1 MAERSNAAVLKAV
14 DPQGSGGSN
23 PSLSAIETGRGRVD
37 RRRRR
42 AGVSRGARLAAT
54 VCAAACSVALSGCV
68 ERFFRIETE
77 PVGARIYING
87 EDAGVSPVE
96 RPFTYY
102 GTMRVDA
109 HFEKQPGVTQF
120 VELERP
126 WYQYFPLDL
135 FSELLDPVTHVD
147 RHTVT
152 ITFPEPPTEPAAAR
166 EAGVRRNAEQLLA
179 ESR

>member
-1 MAERSNAAVLKAV
+1 MADSGGLLSRCTGLK
-14 DPQGSGGSN
+14 PCTEGSN

-37 RRRRR
+37 RRRRAEVAR
-42 AGVSRGARLAAT
+42 AARRASLLCAA
-54 VCAAACSVALSGCV
+54 VCAVALSGCV
-68 ERFFRIETE
+68 ERYFRIETE

-96 RPFTYY
+96 RPFTHY

-120 VELERP
+120 VELAPP

-135 FSELLDPVTHVD
+135 FAELLDPVTHVD

-152 ITFPEPPTEPAAAR
+152 ITFPEPPSVPAAER
-166 EAGVRRNAEQLLA
+166 ESAVRRNAEQLRA

>member
-1 MAERSNAAVLKAV
+1 VADSGGLLSRCTGLK
-14 DPQGSGGSN
+14 PCTEGSN
-23 PSLSAIETGRGRVD
+23 PSLSAIESGRGRVD
-37 RRRRR
+37 HRRRTE
-42 AGVSRGARLAAT
+42 VSRGARLAA
-54 VCAAACSVALSGCV
+54 VLCSVALSGCV
-68 ERFFRIETE
+68 ERYFRIETE
-77 PVGARIYING
+77 PIGARIYING

-96 RPFTYY
+96 RPFTHY

-120 VELERP
+120 VELVPP
-126 WYQYFPLDL
+126 WYQYFPLDV

-152 ITFPEPPTEPAAAR
+152 ITFPEPTSEPAAER
-166 EAGVRRNAEQLLA
+166 ESAVRRNAEQLRA

>member
-1 MAERSNAAVLKAV
+1 
-14 DPQGSGGSN
+14 
-23 PSLSAIETGRGRVD
+23 VD
-37 RRRRR
+37 RRRH
-42 AGVSRGARLAAT
+42 AEVSRAARLAA
-54 VCAAACSVALSGCV
+54 VLCATIFPVGLSGCV
-68 ERFFRIETE
+68 ERYFRIDTE
-77 PVGARIYING
+77 PAGARIYING

-96 RPFTYY
+96 RPFTHY

-109 HFEKQPGVTQF
+109 HFEKQPGVTQL
-120 VELERP
+120 VELEPP

-152 ITFPEPPTEPAAAR
+152 ITFAEPPSEPAAAR
-166 EAGVRRNAEQLLA
+166 EAAVRRNAEQLRA